1 MKRILLVDDEVH
13 FVQVLARSLSKLDHQ
28 VETANNSE
36 EALILADAQDFDWVV
51 LDLRIAQESGLKLLP
66 DLKQRL
72 PESKIVILTGFASI
86 ATAVEAIK
94 LGAFN
99 YLHKPATIKELL
111 NAFEEQQETLEADIE
126 EQPMSVERLEWEHIQ
141 RVLNEHDGNI
151 TLTAKALNMHRRT
164 LQRKLQKRPAR
175 S

>member
-1 MKRILLVDDEVH
+1 MKNILIVDDEVH
-13 FVQVLARSLSKLDHQ
+13 FSQVLARSLGKLEHI
-28 VETANNSE
+28 VTIANSSQQ
-36 EALILADAQDFDWVV
+36 AIKICQQQKFDWIV
-51 LDLRIAQESGLKLLP
+51 LDLRLAQESGLKLLP
-66 DLKQRL
+66 ELKQL
-72 PESKIVILTGFASI
+72 QASSKIVMLTGFASI
-86 ATAVEAIK
+86 ATAVESIK

-111 NAFEEQQETLEADIE
+111 NAFEQNDEQLEEIN

-141 RVLNEHDGNI
+141 RILNEHDGNI